1 MSNAK
6 PNASKHGPASTPTS
20 PWVIFAAVAVPLVGI
35 VLLGAALVGVYFAFR
50 EPARPAQEFARLDE
64 KKGTPNVIP
73 PGSKTPEKKA
83 DQPQTKKDS
92 RTKDV
97 DDDDRFS
104 PDPVL
109 SRTRK
114 DDKDVVEQPKV
125 TPGHAESPPKTKA
138 PPTQAVI
145 APFIVDKEIAARVI
159 KAGGKIGKVTV
170 TLAWNNRN
178 DLDLHVVTH
187 TGEKIFYAHPRS
199 RCGGQ
204 LDIDQNVS
212 PTTTTPVE
220 NIYWPANA
228 PPKGPIKIF
237 VHHYRN
243 HGLPDCKAPTR
254 FVVRVQIDDEVRHF
268 NGSVSFSS
276 NRMAFVAEVPIGAD
290 GTVRWQK

>member
-138 PPTQAVI
+138 P
-145 APFIVDKEIAARVI
+145 
-159 KAGGKIGKVTV
+159 
-170 TLAWNNRN
+170 
-178 DLDLHVVTH
+178 
-187 TGEKIFYAHPRS
+187 
-199 RCGGQ
+199 
-204 LDIDQNVS
+204 
-212 PTTTTPVE
+212 
-220 NIYWPANA
+220 
-228 PPKGPIKIF
+228 IKIF

-243 HGLPDCKAPTR
+243 HGLPDCKDPTR